1 MHSPCKNVL
10 HPVRRSFSTSGNVSD
25 KPISCWQELQDPLL
39 EGTLEAQAAASFIS
53 FTRMV
58 EMARLIRTKKFP
70 AREARVRDMKVID
83 TRKPRPN
90 DKT

>member
-1 MHSPCKNVL
+1 M
-10 HPVRRSFSTSGNVSD
+10 
-25 KPISCWQELQDPLL
+25 
-39 EGTLEAQAAASFIS
+39 EAQAAASFIS

-83 TRKPRPN
+83 TRKPEGREYAKLSRECQECFMGGRPMVATQQGRPR
-90 DKT
+90 KTMVYPTGI

>member
-1 MHSPCKNVL
+1 
-10 HPVRRSFSTSGNVSD
+10 
-25 KPISCWQELQDPLL
+25 
-39 EGTLEAQAAASFIS
+39 LEAQAAASFIS